1 MAIFI
6 QPHLNLMKS
15 IEAQSPIRFSQIP
28 SKYEKKFSHA
38 VHHSNA
44 KKYIV
49 KKNCIYPNDALAH

>member
-6 QPHLNLMKS
+6 QPHFNLMKR
-15 IEAQSPIRFSQIP
+15 IEAQSPIRFSPIP

-44 KKYIV
+44 TKYIV
-49 KKNCIYPNDALAH
+49 KKKLYLTE

>member
-6 QPHLNLMKS
+6 QPHFNLMKS

-44 KKYIV
+44 TKYIV
-49 KKNCIYPNDALAH
+49 KKKLYLSE

>member
-6 QPHLNLMKS
+6 QPHFNLMKS

-44 KKYIV
+44 TKYIV
-49 KKNCIYPNDALAH
+49 KKIVFIRMTL